1 MRTMHL
7 AALALVLGFAAVV
20 SGVHG
25 AAAQGDPRQ
34 VCQNDALS
42 LCGEF
47 VPDEHKI
54 TACMIRKHRQLSAEA
69 ASRWATA
76 AGTAGMKA
84 TVTIGIAG
92 IATNRRFSP

>member
-20 SGVHG
+20 SGIHG
-25 AAAQGDPRQ
+25 VAAQGDPRQ

-47 VPDEHKI
+47 VPDERKI
-54 TACMIRKHRQLSAEA
+54 TACMMRKHRQVSAECRA
-69 ASRWATA
+69 AMAHGGGHGRHE
-76 AGTAGMKA
+76 G
-84 TVTIGIAG
+84 
-92 IATNRRFSP
+92 RRHHHHHR